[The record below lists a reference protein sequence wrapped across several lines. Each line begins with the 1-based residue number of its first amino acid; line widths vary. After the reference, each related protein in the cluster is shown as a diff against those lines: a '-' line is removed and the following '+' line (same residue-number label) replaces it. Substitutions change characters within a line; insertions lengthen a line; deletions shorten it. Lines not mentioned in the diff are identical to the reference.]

1 MAALK
6 TPFYFCNECKKV
18 LANLDELL
26 FIDEFSHK
34 GFCSEECIEDFYF
47 PLIRYYDIIESTL
60 RARYNLLKE
69 DVARIP
75 VDEDMIEEV
84 FKNPSEVYRLINEL
98 NESYYHFI
106 KHYSD
111 YSVIIVTAVY
121 QKEASFVFL
130 STRTRS
136 LEMVGEFRSG
146 VSVTDWNKDEMDR
159 EMESDHDDSLRVETD
174 DPMNFEQSPPVDSDD
189 EDEDMVF
196 MQLLESKKS
205 KILADILTKR
215 LDEDIPF
222 EDYVSY
228 DFCFQDTLD
237 MPDEVFER
245 KDNEG
250 DVLFTYIRSFSSGNK
265 NQETFF
271 YIIICL
277 KRFLSGENEVNVY
290 PLLALP
296 TLDMD
301 LCQEFRSG
309 TRISG
314 PLKN

>member
-1 MAALK
+1 MTTFK
-6 TPFYFCNECKKV
+6 NPFYFCNECKKV
-18 LANLDELL
+18 LEDLDELL

-47 PLIRYYDIIESTL
+47 PLIRHYEVVETKL
-60 RARYNLLKE
+60 RTKHKLLKE
-69 DVARIP
+69 EIAKIP

-84 FKNPSEVYRLINEL
+84 FKHPSEVYRLVNDL

-106 KHYSD
+106 KNYSD

-121 QKEASFVFL
+121 QKEASFIFL
-130 STRTRS
+130 STRTGS
-136 LEMVGEFRSG
+136 AELLEEFRAG
-146 VSVTDWNKDEMDR
+146 IIITDWNANETAR
-159 EMESDHDDSLRVETD
+159 EMENLTENSLRIEQD
-174 DPMNFEQSPPVDSDD
+174 DPMDFDQVAPYDNAS

-205 KILADILTKR
+205 SILAEILMKR
-215 LDEDIPF
+215 IDSDIPF
-222 EDYVSY
+222 EDYTSY

-237 MPDEVFER
+237 MPDEVFEK

-250 DVLFTYIRSFSSGNK
+250 DMLFTYIRSFSRGEN
-265 NQETFF
+265 NYETFF

-277 KRFLSGENEVNVY
+277 KRFLSEASEVNVY

-296 TLDMD
+296 TIDID
-301 LCQEFRSG
+301 LCQEFRQGS
-309 TRISG
+309 RISG

>member
-18 LANLDELL
+18 LGHLDELL

-47 PLIRYYDIIESTL
+47 PLIRYYEIVESTL
-60 RARYNLLKE
+60 RAKHNLLKE
-69 DVARIP
+69 DVAKMP

-106 KHYSD
+106 KHYSG

-136 LEMVGEFRSG
+136 LEMLGEFRLG
-146 VSVTDWNKDEMDR
+146 VSITDWKK
-159 EMESDHDDSLRVETD
+159 D
-174 DPMNFEQSPPVDSDD
+174 DPMNFEQGPPVDKDD

-205 KILADILTKR
+205 KILADILIKR
-215 LDEDIPF
+215 LDNDIPF
-222 EDYVSY
+222 EDYTSY

-250 DVLFTYIRSFSSGNK
+250 DMLFTYIRSFSRGDQNH
-265 NQETFF
+265 ETFF

-277 KRFLSGENEVNVY
+277 KRFLSEASEVNVY

-296 TLDMD
+296 TIDMD

-309 TRISG
+309 TRISSG